1 LASDLSL
8 RRALKLNMS
17 RHYYDQRRF
26 GSRHNRG
33 GGNTFKYIFP
43 FLLLIVLGIVFVL
56 GFRLL
61 YSYFWSAEGDG
72 AYLYV
77 VEGQA
82 QIKMWGT
89 DDYVKAYDGTRV
101 LQGDEVY
108 VARDSKVV
116 VDFYDQ
122 MVVRLNGATE
132 VIFNEIY
139 DEGGDIEVD
148 AILKNGEMWVN
159 KTSASGAGADFSVLS
174 GDILVKLSGG
184 GGVIFD
190 IENLDDA
197 EVVRV
202 FYGEVETDVY
212 SQNGGT
218 IVDHVIIDEG
228 NQAIFDQAALGR
240 FWKFQAPNVIE
251 NITSDFL
258 GTPWYTWNL
267 LEDEDP
273 SDYYYEEVVEE
284 EVVEEAIPE
293 IEEVSEVETE
303 VVEPEVV
310 ELEPLELGPLSTP
323 VILEVNGQVWDDSMF
338 EEGLE
343 VEAEPIKVVGSVSGA
358 EQVVINGYTLQRFEP
373 VEGEEAIVY
382 WMAVE
387 YENLSE
393 GENIY
398 EVYALSPDG
407 VRSVSSF
414 FKVIYNSLVEEAVPE
429 EEKILPLD

>member
-1 LASDLSL
+1 
-8 RRALKLNMS
+8 MS
-17 RHYYDQRRF
+17 RYYYDQRRF

-77 VEGQA
+77 IEGQA

-122 MVVRLNGATE
+122 MVIRLNGATE
-132 VIFNEIY
+132 VVFNEIY
-139 DEGGDIEVD
+139 DDGRTIEVD
-148 AILKNGEMWVN
+148 AILKNGEMWIN
-159 KTSASGAGADFSVLS
+159 KTSASGVGADFSVLS
-174 GDILVKLSGG
+174 GDVLVKLSGG

-218 IVDHVIIDEG
+218 VVDHVVIDEG
-228 NQAIFDQAALGR
+228 NQAIFDQDVLGR

-273 SDYYYEEVVEE
+273 SDYFNEEVVEE
-284 EVVEEAIPE
+284 EVVEPEEVEDVEAVEEEVVEPE
-293 IEEVSEVETE
+293 IEEVVVES
-303 VVEPEVV
+303 EPEVV
-310 ELEPLELGPLSTP
+310 ELGPLSTP
-323 VILEVNGQVWDDSMF
+323 VILEVNGQVWDDSLF
-338 EEGLE
+338 AEGIE
-343 VEAEPIKVVGSVSGA
+343 VEAEPIKFEGTVSGA
-358 EQVVINGYTLQRFEP
+358 EKVVINEYTLQRFEP
-373 VEGEEAIVY
+373 VEGEAAIVY
-382 WMAVE
+382 WMAIE

-398 EVYALSPDG
+398 EVYALAPDG
-407 VRSVSSF
+407 TRSSSAF
-414 FKVIYNSLVEEAVPE
+414 FKIIYNPPVEEVILE
-429 EEKILPLD
+429 EEEIPPSD

>member
-1 LASDLSL
+1 
-8 RRALKLNMS
+8 MS
-17 RHYYDQRRF
+17 RYYYDQRRF
-26 GSRHNRG
+26 GSRHGRSG
-33 GGNTFKYIFP
+33 GDTFKYIFP

-61 YSYFWSAEGDG
+61 YSYFWASGGDG

-122 MVVRLNGATE
+122 MVVRLGGGTE
-132 VIFNEIY
+132 VVFNEIY
-139 DEGGDIEVD
+139 DEGGEIEVD

-159 KTSASGAGADFSVLS
+159 KTSADGAGSDLSVLT
-174 GDILVKLSGG
+174 GDVLVKTSIS

-190 IENLDDA
+190 VENLDDA

-202 FYGEVETDVY
+202 FYGEVEADVY

-218 IVDHVIIDEG
+218 VVDHVVIDEG
-228 NQAIFDQAALGR
+228 NQAIFDQAVLGR

-258 GTPWYTWNL
+258 GTSWYSWNL
-267 LEDEDP
+267 LEDENP
-273 SDYYYEEVVEE
+273 SDYFAEEVEEEKVVEPEEAVEPEVVEEVVEE
-284 EVVEEAIPE
+284 EVEV
-293 IEEVSEVETE
+293 IEPE
-303 VVEPEVV
+303 VVEPEPV
-310 ELEPLELGPLSTP
+310 ELGPLSTP
-323 VILEVNGQVWDDSMF
+323 SILEVNGQVWEDSMF
-338 EEGLE
+338 EEGVE
-343 VEAEPIKVVGSVSGA
+343 VEAEPIKVVGTVSGA
-358 EQVVINGYTLQRFEP
+358 EKVVVNGYTLQRFEP
-373 VEGEEAIVY
+373 VEGEESIVY
-382 WMAVE
+382 WMSQE

-398 EVYALSPDG
+398 EVYALALDG
-407 VRSVSSF
+407 TRSASF
-414 FKVIYNSLVEEAVPE
+414 FFKIVYNPSVEEPIVE
-429 EEKILPLD
+429 EVEIPPSD